1 MRRLVL
7 GILAHV
13 DAGKTTLSE
22 ALLYTAGA
30 LTRLG
35 RVDKGDAYLDTHSI
49 ERERGITVFS
59 KQAMFTYGDTEYTL
73 IDTPGHIDFVA
84 EAERAVTVQDAAILV
99 ISATDGVTSH
109 TKTLWN
115 LLASRGIPTFIFV
128 NKTDISERRRNM
140 IMDELSGLLSVGCV
154 DFTKE
159 GTDEF
164 FESVAAADEE
174 LMEEYFASGA
184 LCLESIIRAV
194 GRRSV
199 IPCAFGSALKM
210 RGVEELLR
218 LIEKYSP
225 TPARPTGL
233 GARVY
238 KISRDPQGKR
248 LVYLKLEGGSL
259 RTKTAVAHTDKSG
272 SEVMEKVEELRL
284 YSGDRFK
291 SVSEVFAGQVA
302 AVLGLSSSFVGE
314 GIGFCKNDGVTHSPV
329 LDYRVVL
336 PNGTNPYEAYLK
348 LSHLSEEDPT
358 LALSYDPTLREVRI
372 RLMGQIQTEVIKRII
387 NDRFGISVGF
397 DGGKILYKE
406 TVTEGAIGSGHFEPL
421 RHYAEAHIRIDPL
434 PRGEG
439 IVVGS
444 ECDTDSLALNWQ
456 RLIIT
461 HLEEKMHR
469 GVLTGSPITD
479 VKLTLVA
486 GRAHLKHTEG
496 GDFRQATYRAV
507 RQGLY
512 KSRSLLL
519 EPTFDFTLEI
529 PMTCLG
535 RAMTDITNMYGRCE
549 PPVFLDGGG
558 AVLVGNAPVS
568 TMRYYAN
575 ELRAYTGGEGKL
587 SLSVG
592 EYAPCHN
599 ADEVIAEIGYDPDL
613 DERNTASSVFC
624 KGGAGYAVPWNE
636 ADKLMHV
643 KPNGRCD
650 SQNDLDE
657 SEKIAVAE
665 VKTSK
670 TRGTRDYAENKMLDE
685 ELLQIFER
693 TFGKIKPRRV
703 SERVVN
709 EAPKEK
715 KQRPAR
721 PAVKR
726 GEMIV
731 IDGYNFIFA
740 IEPLRKISEGDIALA
755 RDLLVRIMCDYTA
768 YKHTRATIVFD
779 GYKREGTGSSEE
791 LDRVSVVYTKEKQ
804 TADSYI
810 EKMTHDIAADY
821 IVRVVTGD
829 MQEQFVVLG
838 AGGLRV
844 SPREF
849 FAEIED
855 SVSEIRES
863 IYLNNN
869 NIKSPSKSDK

>member
-1 MRRLVL
+1 MRRLVI

-22 ALLYTAGA
+22 ALLYTSGA

-35 RVDKGDAYLDTHSI
+35 RVDKGDAYLDTHTI

-73 IDTPGHIDFVA
+73 IDTPGHIDFIA

-115 LLASRGIPTFIFV
+115 LLASRGVPTFIFV
-128 NKTDISERRRNM
+128 NKTDISERRRSM

-154 DFTKE
+154 DFSVE
-159 GTDEF
+159 HGDEF
-164 FESVAAADEE
+164 FESVASADEE
-174 LMEEYFASGA
+174 LMEEYFSCGT
-184 LCLESIIRAV
+184 LSDESITRAV

-218 LIEKYSP
+218 LIERYSP
-225 TPARPTGL
+225 TPARPTDF

-259 RTKTAVAHTDKSG
+259 RTKTAVAHKDKSG

-284 YSGDRFK
+284 YSGDKFK
-291 SVSEVFAGQVA
+291 SVSEVFSGQVA
-302 AVLGLSSSFVGE
+302 AVLGLSSAFVSE
-314 GIGFCKNDGVTHSPV
+314 GLGFCKSDGVTHSPV

-336 PNGTNPYEAYLK
+336 PEGTNPYEAYLK

-358 LALSYDPTLREVRI
+358 LALSFDPRLREVRI

-387 NDRFGISVGF
+387 FDRFGISVDF

-406 TVTEGAIGSGHFEPL
+406 TVTSGAIGSGHFEPL

-439 IVVGS
+439 VVVGS

-519 EPTFDFTLEI
+519 EPTFDFTLEV
-529 PMTCLG
+529 PTACLG
-535 RAMTDITNMYGRCE
+535 RAMTDITNMHGSCE
-549 PPVFLDGGG
+549 PPTFTETG
-558 AVLVGNAPVS
+558 AILVGNAPVS

-575 ELRAYTGGEGKL
+575 DLRAYTGGEGKL

-636 ADKLMHV
+636 ADKLMHI
-643 KPNGRCD
+643 KLGGGSDRSGEC
-650 SQNDLDE
+650 E
-657 SEKIAVAE
+657 GAE
-665 VKTSK
+665 RED
-670 TRGTRDYAENKMLDE
+670 TRIRETRTAGARDYAESKMLDE
-685 ELLQIFER
+685 ELLRIFER

-703 SERVVN
+703 IERVVN

-715 KQRPAR
+715 KQRTTR
-721 PAVKR
+721 PAAKR

-755 RDLLVRIMCDYTA
+755 RDILVRIMCDFTA
-768 YKHTRATIVFD
+768 YKSTHATIVFD
-779 GYKREGTGSSEE
+779 GYKREGGGSSEE
-791 LDRVSVVYTKEKQ
+791 LERVSVVYTKEKQ

-810 EKMTHDIAADY
+810 EKMTHDIAADHT
-821 IVRVVTGD
+821 VRVVTGD